1 MTQIVASIHNKI
13 RLKLT
18 KFLQESRFLVL
29 PRGKVKVG
37 DMQDFE
43 RLRRD
48 ALNLYSIELERP

>member
-18 KFLQESRFLVL
+18 KFLQESCFLVL
-29 PRGKVKVG
+29 TRGKVKVG
-37 DMQDFE
+37 DMQDLE